1 MKPPK
6 SPLLAK
12 FLPYYK
18 PHRKL
23 FAVDMACAT
32 LVAVIDLIYPFYSR
46 AFVNDYIPNGR
57 WEAMIIT
64 ALAFLALYGVRM
76 VGNYYMSY
84 KGHVMGTRIEKD
96 MRSDLF
102 RHIQTLPFLYF
113 DETRTGQLMSR
124 LVGDLQEVGE
134 LSHHGPEDSF
144 ISLILIA
151 GSIWILAFIQPWL
164 TLILTGII
172 LLLVIFVWTSRTR
185 TTRAFHAIRARHAEI
200 NARIESSI
208 SGIRLSKSF
217 TNEQYDNDRFEENNT
232 ALLNAWREGHRLL
245 GVVNA
250 GSTFLID
257 ILGVVAIGLGS
268 LFTFWGFMTVGDL
281 VAFLLYMAI
290 FLIPVRRLTQFAQQY
305 MEGIAGFAR
314 FVELMSLPSSMM
326 DTPGAKELPRPR
338 GAIEFRNVGFRY
350 NETLPWIL
358 RDFNLKLQPG
368 EVVALVGASGVG
380 KTTLVH
386 LIPRFYD
393 VSEGEILINGTDIR
407 HVTLQSLRRSVG
419 IVQQDVFLF
428 YGTIEENILYG
439 RPGATEA
446 EMMDA
451 AKKAGIYDFIMSLP
465 QRFASVVGER
475 GIKLSGGQKQRV
487 AIARIF
493 LKDPPILILDEAT
506 SSLDSI
512 TELAVHEALLK
523 LAEGRTTIIVAHRL
537 STVKQAKEILVL
549 SDNHVVERGTHQ
561 SLLDQRGLYHE
572 LYHAQFSQ
580 YRE

>member
-1 MKPPK
+1 MK

-18 PHRKL
+18 PHKKL
-23 FAVDMACAT
+23 FAFDLTCAAA
-32 LVAVIDLIYPFYSR
+32 VAVIDLIYPYFSR

-57 WEAMIIT
+57 WQAMIFT
-64 ALAFLALYGVRM
+64 ALAFLGLYASRM
-76 VGNYYMSY
+76 VCNYYMSY

-96 MRSDLF
+96 MRTDLF

-113 DETRTGQLMSR
+113 DETRTGQVMSR
-124 LVGDLQEVGE
+124 LMGDLAEVGE
-134 LSHHGPEDSF
+134 LAHHGPEDLF
-144 ISLILIA
+144 ISALLMG
-151 GSIWILAFIQPWL
+151 GSMSILAFINPWL
-164 TLILTGII
+164 TLILSGVVI
-172 LLLVIFVWTSRTR
+172 LLVIFVWTARTK
-185 TTRAFHAIRARHAEI
+185 TTAAFHAIRVRHADI
-200 NARIESSI
+200 NARIESCI

-217 TNEQYDNDRFEENNT
+217 TNERYDYERFEDNNT
-232 ALLNAWREGHRLL
+232 AYLNAWREGHRLL

-257 ILGVVAIGLGS
+257 ILGVIAIGCGS
-268 LFTFWGFMTVGDL
+268 LFTFWQFMTVGDL

-290 FLIPVRRLTQFAQQY
+290 FLTPVRRLTQFAQQY

-314 FVELMSLPSSMM
+314 FVELMSLPSAMM
-326 DTPGAKELPRPR
+326 DTPGAKELPRLQ
-338 GAIEFRNVGFRY
+338 GEIEFRNVSFRY

-358 RDFNLKLQPG
+358 RDFNLSLRPG
-368 EVVALVGASGVG
+368 ELIALIGASGVG

-393 VSEGEILINGTDIR
+393 VTEGEILIDGTDVR
-407 HVTLQSLRRSVG
+407 RVTLQSLRRSVG

-428 YGTIEENILYG
+428 YGTIGENILYG

-446 EMMDA
+446 EMQDA
-451 AKKAGIYDFIMSLP
+451 AKKAGIYEFIMNLP
-465 QRFASVVGER
+465 QRFDSVVGER

-537 STVKQAKEILVL
+537 SSIKQAKEILVL
-549 SDNHVVERGTHQ
+549 SDNRVVERGTHEF
-561 SLLDQRGLYHE
+561 LMEQRGLYSE
-572 LYHAQFSQ
+572 LFQAQFSE
-580 YRE
+580 YHP